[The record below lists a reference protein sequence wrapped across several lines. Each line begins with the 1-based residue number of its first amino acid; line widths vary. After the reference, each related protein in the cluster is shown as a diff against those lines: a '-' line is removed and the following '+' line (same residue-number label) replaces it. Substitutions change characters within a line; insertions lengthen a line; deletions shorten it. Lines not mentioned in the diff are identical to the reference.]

1 MNYLYNM
8 MTSNYVEHWKCINI
22 HNGGILGSIFIVKE
36 NLCTYWALNKTCIMS
51 YIVCCTCLLPPDVSL
66 TPHSL
71 LHAVSTVRRFW
82 SLGGEVGLLGWLLVP
97 YSVQEH
103 IIDSQSYSSEDEK
116 RTAALQYYI
125 ETVPDASWGMIAG
138 VLWYME
144 EHTALETVRRYLP
157 HKPGEY
163 TCTCTFLK
171 W

>member
-1 MNYLYNM
+1 MNYLYNV
-8 MTSNYVEHWKCINI
+8 TSNYVEHWKIMNI

-36 NLCTYWALNKTCIMS
+36 NLCTYWALNNTCIMLYM
-51 YIVCCTCLLPPDVSL
+51 YIVCLLPPDVSL
-66 TPHSL
+66 TPRTL
-71 LHAVSTVRRFW
+71 LHAVSTVRG
-82 SLGGEVGLLGWLLVP
+82 LGGELRLLGWLGVP
-97 YSVQEH
+97 RSVRVQ
-103 IIDSQSYSSEDEK
+103 IRDSQSYSSEDKK

-125 ETVPDASWGMIAG
+125 ETLPGASWGRIAG
-138 VLWYME
+138 ALWNME